1 AQARSDW
8 RAAMAGPATARALGD
23 AGLAL
28 ARQAYPAA
36 SSRYLL
42 AMHGKAALR
51 AAGLPQ
57 ATLLSALLMSD
68 RGAALAAPA
77 QQLMLQHGL
86 LAAYAPGEPAGAN
99 PIQALLARTD
109 YLSGA
114 LAQLPH
120 VHVFDAGSAPPWQAL
135 AGQDAGWLAR
145 CAGATRVQ
153 QDLCPT
159 LLRAVAR
166 GLGYLPV
173 GNVAVPGK
181 GSAPLALWAGS
192 ADVSLAAR
200 GQAPLAVRMV
210 SARLLDPSSGR
221 QVAQWFGLTNLAATQ
236 ADAATLAR
244 WLVQYEQARGAFRY
258 MAHAWAALPPDAGD
272 AAALAARALAAGQLG
287 AACWQL
293 EHQAQ
298 AAAMRQALPGLL
310 GPGARKTPAR
320 LAPAALMKLFAL
332 LEMAG

>member
-1 AQARSDW
+1 
-8 RAAMAGPATARALGD
+8 M
-23 AGLAL
+23 
-28 ARQAYPAA
+28 
-36 SSRYLL
+36 
-42 AMHGKAALR
+42 
-51 AAGLPQ
+51 
-57 ATLLSALLMSD
+57 
-68 RGAALAAPA
+68 
-77 QQLMLQHGL
+77 
-86 LAAYAPGEPAGAN
+86 
-99 PIQALLARTD
+99 
-109 YLSGA
+109 
-114 LAQLPH
+114 
-120 VHVFDAGSAPPWQAL
+120 
-135 AGQDAGWLAR
+135 
-145 CAGATRVQ
+145 
-153 QDLCPT
+153 
-159 LLRAVAR
+159 
-166 GLGYLPV
+166 

>member
-1 AQARSDW
+1 
-8 RAAMAGPATARALGD
+8 AMAGPATARALGD

-28 ARQAYPAA
+28 ARQAYPAV

-68 RGAALAAPA
+68 RGAALTAPA

-99 PIQALLARTD
+99 PMQALLARTD

-173 GNVAVPGK
+173 GNVTVPGK
-181 GSAPLALWAGS
+181 GGAPLALWAGS

-221 QVAQWFGLTNLAATQ
+221 QVAQWFGLTNLAAMQ
-236 ADAATLAR
+236 ADAGTLAR

-258 MAHAWAALPPDAGD
+258 
-272 AAALAARALAAGQLG
+272 
-287 AACWQL
+287 
-293 EHQAQ
+293 
-298 AAAMRQALPGLL
+298 
-310 GPGARKTPAR
+310 
-320 LAPAALMKLFAL
+320 
-332 LEMAG
+332 